1 MKKIAAVLGLLM
13 LLCSITACD
22 SSMGVSGTQNYFLP
36 NETNDIS
43 MVDGTGDSPNSNGM
57 EEVDNMLFIREEE
70 TYMKD
75 YVGDEKGTIIGIAF
89 DKIKIT
95 NY

>member
-1 MKKIAAVLGLLM
+1 MGQERLMQMSRNFKSKAKEIDWIVREITDAREDGLFVV
-13 LLCSITACD
+13 IN
-22 SSMGVSGTQNYFLP
+22 GVYCEN
-36 NETNDIS
+36 
-43 MVDGTGDSPNSNGM
+43 M
-57 EEVDNMLFIREEE
+57 EEVDNMLLIREEE

>member
-1 MKKIAAVLGLLM
+1 MSNKFKGKTKEIDWVIKEINGARENGLFVM
-13 LLCSITACD
+13 ID
-22 SSMGVSGTQNYFLP
+22 GVYCEN
-36 NETNDIS
+36 
-43 MVDGTGDSPNSNGM
+43 M
-57 EEVDNMLFIREEE
+57 EEVDNMLLVREEE

-95 NY
+95 NC

>member
-1 MKKIAAVLGLLM
+1 MQMSRNFKSKAKEIDWIVREITDAREDGLFVV
-13 LLCSITACD
+13 IN
-22 SSMGVSGTQNYFLP
+22 GVYCEN
-36 NETNDIS
+36 
-43 MVDGTGDSPNSNGM
+43 M
-57 EEVDNMLFIREEE
+57 EEVDNMLLIREEE